1 MPRRLAMLLLL
12 GVLACGPQQVQR
24 PLDLFIGGLSSQA
37 SRLTVLVFPLSLG
50 QTCRE
55 VELQTVQSLEAP
67 MRQEWVRG
75 MSTERG
81 LSLPSVEEEGITVV
95 VYAEDAAGAAIQFV
109 CRELTYADLE
119 TPDVSIQLSAR
130 AR

>member
-1 MPRRLAMLLLL
+1 MPRRLALLSLL
-12 GVLACGPQQVQR
+12 GLLACGPQQVQR

-67 MRQEWVRG
+67 IRQEWVRG
-75 MSTERG
+75 ESTERG
-81 LSLPSVEEEGITVV
+81 LSLPSVQEEGLTVV
-95 VYAEDAAGAAIQFV
+95 VYAEDEAGAAIQFV
-109 CRELTYADLE
+109 CRELTYAALE

-130 AR
+130 PR